1 MENMEHELVLC
12 IGPVCSGKTTWSK
25 KYTQDNTDAFRFC
38 FDEFL
43 YMCKG
48 NGVHDRQVMDTAIVV
63 IFSLLMK
70 NDVVVDGFPLD
81 FDNIEHLVRFS
92 KNSSIRIFDVGFAE
106 SVVRSVNRKERNGRF
121 VHVDEMRRY
130 YNDYKNFLKSGDFAT
145 LYTMTEIIPD
155 ESSVNLSLVM

>member
-1 MENMEHELVLC
+1 
-12 IGPVCSGKTTWSK
+12 
-25 KYTQDNTDAFRFC
+25 
-38 FDEFL
+38 
-43 YMCKG
+43 
-48 NGVHDRQVMDTAIVV
+48 
-63 IFSLLMK
+63 MK